1 MPEPRKE
8 DAAQKSS
15 FFCPSYSEFTI
26 RQISSEINPKVGAMS
41 TIQNVITGSDEL
53 SLDIRVVEE
62 GDAVDALLCS
72 TDNGC
77 DTQKQ
82 GDC

>member
-1 MPEPRKE
+1 MRLDTSATSTGTTPAG
-8 DAAQKSS
+8 AAGDV
-15 FFCPSYSEFTI
+15 F
-26 RQISSEINPKVGAMS
+26 
-41 TIQNVITGSDEL
+41 D
-53 SLDIRVVEE
+53 LDVSV
-62 GDAVDALLCS
+62 AAAAPAAALVCS

>member
-1 MPEPRKE
+1 MRVQAEV
-8 DAAQKSS
+8 D
-15 FFCPSYSEFTI
+15 EF
-26 RQISSEINPKVGAMS
+26 
-41 TIQNVITGSDEL
+41 D
-53 SLDIRVVEE
+53 LDVSIVET

-77 DTQKQ
+77 DTRKT

>member
-1 MPEPRKE
+1 MATQTPASAF
-8 DAAQKSS
+8 DLDV
-15 FFCPSYSEFTI
+15 TI
-26 RQISSEINPKVGAMS
+26 
-41 TIQNVITGSDEL
+41 
-53 SLDIRVVEE
+53 VEA

-77 DTQKQ
+77 DTQKE

>member
-1 MPEPRKE
+1 MTTQTPVCAF
-8 DAAQKSS
+8 D
-15 FFCPSYSEFTI
+15 
-26 RQISSEINPKVGAMS
+26 
-41 TIQNVITGSDEL
+41 
-53 SLDIRVVEE
+53 LDVKIVEA

-77 DTQKQ
+77 DTQKE

>member
-1 MPEPRKE
+1 VITTV
-8 DAAQKSS
+8 AN
-15 FFCPSYSEFTI
+15 T
-26 RQISSEINPKVGAMS
+26 KVGTMTTAVNS
-41 TIQNVITGSDEL
+41 VEITSVDQDEL

-62 GDAVDALLCS
+62 GEAVDALLCS

-77 DTQKQ
+77 DTRRG

>member
-1 MPEPRKE
+1 MP
-8 DAAQKSS
+8 A
-15 FFCPSYSEFTI
+15 
-26 RQISSEINPKVGAMS
+26 V
-41 TIQNVITGSDEL
+41 QNSPVVEDEL
-53 SLDIRVVEE
+53 ALDITVVEE
-62 GDAVDALLCS
+62 GEAVHALLCS

>member
-1 MPEPRKE
+1 
-8 DAAQKSS
+8 
-15 FFCPSYSEFTI
+15 
-26 RQISSEINPKVGAMS
+26 MS
-41 TIQNVITGSDEL
+41 TTQNTAIEPDEL
-53 SLDIRVVEE
+53 SLDIRIVEE
-62 GDAVDALLCS
+62 GDAVEALLCS

>member
-1 MPEPRKE
+1 MSAP
-8 DAAQKSS
+8 ASTAQ
-15 FFCPSYSEFTI
+15 T
-26 RQISSEINPKVGAMS
+26 S
-41 TIQNVITGSDEL
+41 TAETDEL
-53 SLDIRVVEE
+53 ELDITVVEE

>member
-1 MPEPRKE
+1 MAVRDDVSDVDDFDLDVSIVETG
-8 DAAQKSS
+8 DAAS
-15 FFCPSYSEFTI
+15 
-26 RQISSEINPKVGAMS
+26 
-41 TIQNVITGSDEL
+41 
-53 SLDIRVVEE
+53 
-62 GDAVDALLCS
+62 ALLCS